1 MDRASFKQL
10 SSNHTVRIAMFVGSI
25 VHYLSDLF
33 PLLSSRST
41 NRQSRLPR
49 SQANFEPC
57 NHPDALSYF
66 SGSELAEADSV
77 EMTAE
82 GSLLSLKDHHAE
94 QLLPR
99 QTTDGSHCSQ
109 SSSQFLI
116 LPFPGGPYSI
126 CRLTWQ
132 TVLLGDKNVPV

>member
-10 SSNHTVRIAMFVGSI
+10 SSSHTVRIAMFVGSI

-41 NRQSRLPR
+41 NRQSRLLR
-49 SQANFEPC
+49 SQANSEPC
-57 NHPDALSYF
+57 NHPNVLSYF

-82 GSLLSLKDHHAE
+82 GSL
-94 QLLPR
+94 
-99 QTTDGSHCSQ
+99 
-109 SSSQFLI
+109 
-116 LPFPGGPYSI
+116 
-126 CRLTWQ
+126 
-132 TVLLGDKNVPV
+132 